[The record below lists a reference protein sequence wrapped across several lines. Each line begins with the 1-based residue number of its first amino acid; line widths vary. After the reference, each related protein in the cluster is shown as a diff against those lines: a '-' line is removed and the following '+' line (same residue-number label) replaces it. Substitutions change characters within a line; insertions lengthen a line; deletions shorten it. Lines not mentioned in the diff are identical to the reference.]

1 MHYHEYFGHDQ
12 DIQIAVIGHYQSE
25 QYTNEIFKS
34 IITEACPGVK
44 TYLTQMNTN
53 PIIYL

>member
-1 MHYHEYFGHDQ
+1 
-12 DIQIAVIGHYQSE
+12 VIGHYQSE

-34 IITEACPGVK
+34 IIGEACPQLP
-44 TYLTQMNTN
+44 TCLAETDTN